1 MTRLVVPSTCN
12 RQQPLETVA
21 RHAPTPCRA
30 VAFVTPRE
38 SGSKAVAPLLPYE
51 AYLAYVLMIE

>member
-12 RQQPLETVA
+12 RQQPLETMV
-21 RHAPTPCRA
+21 RHPPAPCRA

-38 SGSKAVAPLLPYE
+38 PGSNAVAPLRYE